1 MLLVTATPTLVR
13 AGDYVF
19 TALMTSGSAA
29 LAVSI
34 GGETAQQITD
44 FSYSANAN
52 GVVTLPTG
60 TVTAT
65 LTGDATL
72 HLSELT
78 K

>member
-1 MLLVTATPTLVR
+1 MQLLTGVATDVR
-13 AGDYVF
+13 SGDYVYVV
-19 TALMTSGSAA
+19 TMTSGTAA
-29 LAVSI
+29 LGVAI
-34 GGETAQQITD
+34 GTSGTQQITD

-52 GVVTLPTG
+52 GVMTLPTG

-72 HLSELT
+72 HISELT